1 LPGKGR
7 PGIYVRLDSEIL
19 AILRIQAKRSR
30 LRLVDFIRVLVE
42 AHLRRVG
49 GVGGDIT
56 PPGGVSE
63 STLRKAFLA
72 KLRGLLGQL
81 RFEIATVDVAGI
93 REKRVDDLSTAI
105 VDIAVLAKSA
115 EPNDRLRFYQLLGFL
130 IMVQD
135 GLLNNVAKGELLKRL
150 AAVEERLD
158 VGMESDRKAP
168 KKRRGKD
175 NTGKQ

>member
-1 LPGKGR
+1 M
-7 PGIYVRLDSEIL
+7 
-19 AILRIQAKRSR
+19 
-30 LRLVDFIRVLVE
+30 
-42 AHLRRVG
+42 
-49 GVGGDIT
+49 
-56 PPGGVSE
+56 
-63 STLRKAFLA
+63 RKAFLA

-93 REKRVDDLSTAI
+93 REKRVEDLSTAI

-158 VGMESDRKAP
+158 VGMESPRETSKR
-168 KKRRGKD
+168 RRGKD
-175 NTGKQ
+175 NTSKQ

>member
-1 LPGKGR
+1 MPGKGR
-7 PGIYVRLDSEIL
+7 PRLTLRLDEEIL
-19 AILRIQAKRSR
+19 TILEIEARRNRMNLSD
-30 LRLVDFIRVLVE
+30 LVRVLVE
-42 AHLRRVG
+42 HYLRGVG
-49 GVGGDIT
+49 GVRH

-93 REKRVDDLSTAI
+93 REKRVEDLSTAI

-115 EPNDRLRFYQLLGFL
+115 DPNDRLRFYQLLGFL

-150 AAVEERLD
+150 TAVEERLD
-158 VGMESDRKAP
+158 VGMESPRETSEAQ
-168 KKRRGKD
+168 RR
-175 NTGKQ
+175 

>member
-1 LPGKGR
+1 M
-7 PGIYVRLDSEIL
+7 
-19 AILRIQAKRSR
+19 
-30 LRLVDFIRVLVE
+30 
-42 AHLRRVG
+42 
-49 GVGGDIT
+49 
-56 PPGGVSE
+56 
-63 STLRKAFLA
+63 A

-93 REKRVDDLSTAI
+93 REKRVEDLSTAI

-158 VGMESDRKAP
+158 VGMESPRETP
-168 KKRRGKD
+168 KRRRGKD
-175 NTGKQ
+175 NTSKQ

>member
-1 LPGKGR
+1 V
-7 PGIYVRLDSEIL
+7 IS
-19 AILRIQAKRSR
+19 
-30 LRLVDFIRVLVE
+30 
-42 AHLRRVG
+42 
-49 GVGGDIT
+49 

-63 STLRKAFLA
+63 STLRNAFLA

-93 REKRVDDLSTAI
+93 REKRVEDLSTAI

-158 VGMESDRKAP
+158 VGMESPRETP

-175 NTGKQ
+175 NTSKQ

>member
-1 LPGKGR
+1 MNLS
-7 PGIYVRLDSEIL
+7 D
-19 AILRIQAKRSR
+19 
-30 LRLVDFIRVLVE
+30 LVRVLVE
-42 AHLRRVG
+42 HYLRGVG
-49 GVGGDIT
+49 GVRH

-72 KLRGLLGQL
+72 KLTGLLGQL

-93 REKRVDDLSTAI
+93 REKRVEDLSTAI

-115 EPNDRLRFYQLLGFL
+115 DPNDRLRFYQLLGFL

-150 AAVEERLD
+150 TAVEERLD
-158 VGMESDRKAP
+158 VGMESPRETSEAQ
-168 KKRRGKD
+168 RR
-175 NTGKQ
+175 

>member
-1 LPGKGR
+1 MPGKGR
-7 PGIYVRLDSEIL
+7 PRLTLRLDEEIL
-19 AILRIQAKRSR
+19 TILEIEARRNRMNLSD
-30 LRLVDFIRVLVE
+30 LVRVLVE
-42 AHLRRVG
+42 HYLRGVG
-49 GVGGDIT
+49 GVRH

-72 KLRGLLGQL
+72 KLTGLLGQL

-93 REKRVDDLSTAI
+93 REKRVEDLSTAI

-115 EPNDRLRFYQLLGFL
+115 DPNDRLRFYQLLGFL

-150 AAVEERLD
+150 TAVEERLD
-158 VGMESDRKAP
+158 VGMESPRETSEAQ
-168 KKRRGKD
+168 RR
-175 NTGKQ
+175 